1 MSSFFNSSFPWEPM
15 ERIRSNMTNPYET
28 RAAFR
33 GVLTVGGFMPTRLR
47 ALAALVLMIGAG
59 TARAAS
65 KLNVVTAT
73 EDLAALARE
82 VGGDHINV
90 DSIAKG
96 YQDPHFVEPKPSFL
110 LRLQKADLLIVVGLQ
125 LEIGWL
131 PPLQTQS
138 RNSKIQVGAN
148 GYLDASQ
155 FAKILEIPTGQI
167 TRAMGDVHPLGNP
180 HYWLDPDNG
189 RRIAKGIADKMA
201 EMQPADA
208 SYFQQRYADFDKRLA
223 AAEKGWEAK
232 MAPFRSRKI
241 ITYHRSWPNFC
252 EHYGLDVVDYIEPR
266 PGIPPTPSHTL
277 EVINT
282 MKRENI
288 KLIFVEPY
296 FDLRTPNSIAS
307 AVGGNVVQIM
317 PSVGGVKEITNYF
330 QLFDYDIN
338 LIANAFNKV
347 K

>member
-1 MSSFFNSSFPWEPM
+1 M

-28 RAAFR
+28 RAALS
-33 GVLTVGGFMPTRLR
+33 GVLNLGGFMPKLLR

-59 TARAAS
+59 TAHAAS

-180 HYWLDPDNG
+180 HYWLDPGNG

-201 EMQPADA
+201 EMQPGDA
-208 SYFQQRYADFDKRLA
+208 SYFQQRYADFDNRLA

-232 MAPFRSRKI
+232 MAPFRGRKI

-307 AVGGNVVQIM
+307 ATGGDVVQIM